1 MGGGE
6 KSVVGDCWG
15 GAILG
20 SGGSLVQ
27 GNLPGV
33 YGEDPILDSY

>member
-6 KSVVGDCWG
+6 KSVGGTAGV

-33 YGEDPILDSY
+33 YGEDPSLDP